1 MIYLYIGK
9 NTIKLVCLTKTL
21 LGQYNLS
28 FFEKKHSVALLE
40 DGQIQNIDLVASAV
54 KEAIT
59 GAAPTEIKDRDIYL
73 ILPQESFSFARY
85 SVPADIQE
93 SAIVPFIKDKARAS
107 LPFELDSSLYDF
119 MVLRMQTESAV
130 QFFALKNEHFD
141 LFGQVFT
148 LLGLNLTAVVPETAG
163 YFKLF
168 EKTLKKDKKEQVIVA
183 KYDDGA
189 PLAFVYDSLGLV
201 SEERIELGED
211 IKKSLKKQADE
222 MKEKAMKPDRLIL
235 SGEESKTVRQ
245 DLFTKDVGEWTNPLE
260 KIVTNFY
267 QEYLKLLVSPEKS
280 VLPFLTFD
288 VCLGGFILAT
298 ENPNFSLLGKNGRK
312 VKKMSA
318 SKPMSLPSMSI
329 SKRDVFMFVTSFI
342 VSFLIIYFGPKV
354 LSSFTN
360 TSRESK
366 PITLAPTAGPKESEP
381 TVAPTPNFK
390 KEELK
395 IKILN
400 GSGTVGKATE
410 VKDILKEAGYVDI
423 LTGNADNFDYT
434 VTEIQIKKDK
444 KAAFELLKNDLKKN
458 ISLKTPTILDEDD
471 AADVI
476 LIIGTD
482 FE

>member
-168 EKTLKKDKKEQVIVA
+168 EKTLKKDKKEQVIFA
-183 KYDDGA
+183 TYDDGA
-189 PLAFVYDSLGLV
+189 PFAFVYDSLGLV

-245 DLFTKDVGEWTNPLE
+245 DLFTKDVGVWTNPLE

-267 QEYLKLLVSPEKS
+267 KEYLKLLVSPEKS

-318 SKPMSLPSMSI
+318 
-329 SKRDVFMFVTSFI
+329 
-342 VSFLIIYFGPKV
+342 
-354 LSSFTN
+354 
-360 TSRESK
+360 SK